1 MSSSSS
7 PTSSEP
13 TVSIERITR
22 RVRPAALEFQNSQS
36 SDEARPGHG
45 GDASQVN
52 TTAIREVD
60 SVLTTL
66 ETKPVLHVSGIE
78 GQDGETEPGVPR
90 SASATSSL
98 DPYYFGVSTPSDSP
112 DLSSSPMPMPP
123 PLSLKTPELGPF
135 KDPVTPHRDPTAIDR
150 RGLVG
155 VGELMTPR
163 WVRGHDRR
171 DEVDV
176 NEQLVEEEEEE
187 INDDVDED
195 KLPDLP
201 DSPWTIE
208 AIDGELDDDA
218 DEVSTPAVAITR

>member
-1 MSSSSS
+1 M
-7 PTSSEP
+7 
-13 TVSIERITR
+13 
-22 RVRPAALEFQNSQS
+22 
-36 SDEARPGHG
+36 
-45 GDASQVN
+45 N
-52 TTAIREVD
+52 TTAIRDVD

-66 ETKPVLHVSGIE
+66 ETKPVLRVSGIE
-78 GQDGETEPGVPR
+78 DQDEETGLGVPR

-123 PLSLKTPELGPF
+123 PPSLKTPELGPF

-155 VGELMTPR
+155 VGELTTPR

-176 NEQLVEEEEEE
+176 NQQFVEEEEEE
-187 INDDVDED
+187 IDDDMDED
-195 KLPDLP
+195 KVPDLP

-208 AIDGELDDDA
+208 AIDGELDDA
-218 DEVSTPAVAITR
+218 DEVSTPVAAITR